1 VKYANPEFLYNY
13 EHRRWLR
20 YQGVHMNPFNE
31 MWTEL
36 QRPGK
41 PMPFLLIDCAGI
53 DGGAAQIPKYIFS
66 EVQCLFVGTLATD
79 LADVAPYLGQLQS
92 LNADVA
98 RTVENLMKKQVGILL
113 VPQEKPLGGFD
124 LSFSQLY
131 RHFRKCNMVEGP
143 DGEKLFFRY
152 YDPRVLM
159 KIVQVFDVTQLDEFF
174 GPVSSF
180 FVFGPENNLIQLH
193 KPTNLPQSLA
203 P

>member
-1 VKYANPEFLYNY
+1 MTTFSEV
-13 EHRRWLR
+13 WSS
-20 YQGVHMNPFNE
+20 
-31 MWTEL
+31 L
-36 QRPGK
+36 QQPGK
-41 PMPFLLIDCAGI
+41 PPPFLLIDCAGI
-53 DGGAAQIPKYIFS
+53 EGGAAQIPRYIFS
-66 EVQCLFVGTLATD
+66 EIQCLFVGTLATD

-92 LNADVA
+92 LNADVV
-98 RTVENLMKKQVGILL
+98 RTVENLMKKNAGILV
-113 VPQEKPLGGFD
+113 VPKEKPLGGFD

-159 KIVQVFDVTQLDEFF
+159 KIIQVFDATQLDELF

-180 FVFGPENNLIQLH
+180 FVIGIENNMIDLRKEAMLAE
-193 KPTNLPQSLA
+193 PLA